1 MELLTFL
8 VAAFIVTINKG
19 FCTKHAS
26 ISPNLVVYALY
37 LISDAQSGLLSS
49 LFTRL
54 SADEWRDHVSLYV

>member
-8 VAAFIVTINKG
+8 VAACIVTINKV

-26 ISPNLVVYALY
+26 ISPNLVVYALF
-37 LISDAQSGLLSS
+37 LISDTQSALLSS